1 VSTNLPSSGTQVT
14 NKTYVDGET
23 FKIRAYDIVKYASTT
38 GYTANYNNGV
48 SGVGATLT
56 NSGTLAAFVVD
67 SVTPAVG
74 NRVLIKN

>member
-1 VSTNLPSSGTQVT
+1 
-14 NKTYVDGET
+14 
-23 FKIRAYDIVKYASTT
+23 VKYASTT